1 MDINEAAKIAV
12 EFKQQHG
19 CNCCQAVL
27 LALKD
32 QVNMSEE
39 ELRRLGAGFGLGL
52 GNMEGTCG
60 ALVAA
65 AIIAGFNTNVTKAA
79 VRSLNER
86 FKEMCGA
93 ITCEDI
99 KGRYTGKILC
109 SCDDCVKNAVLAY
122 GEMLEKM

>member
-60 ALVAA
+60 ALIAA

-79 VRSLNER
+79 VRELNER
-86 FKEMCGA
+86 FKGMCGA

-122 GEMLEKM
+122 GEMLEKI

>member
-12 EFKQQHG
+12 EYKQQHG

-65 AIIAGFNTNVTKAA
+65 AIMAGFNTNVTKSA

-99 KGRYTGKILC
+99 KGRYTGKVLC

>member
-32 QVNMSEE
+32 QVDMSEE

-60 ALVAA
+60 ALIAA

-79 VRSLNER
+79 VRELNER
-86 FKEMCGA
+86 FKSMCGA

-122 GEMLEKM
+122 VEMLEKI

>member
-60 ALVAA
+60 ALIAA

-79 VRSLNER
+79 VRELNER
-86 FKEMCGA
+86 FKSMCGA

-99 KGRYTGKILC
+99 KGRYTGKVLC
-109 SCDDCVKNAVLAY
+109 SCDDCVKNAVIAY
-122 GEMLEKM
+122 GELLEKI

>member
-1 MDINEAAKIAV
+1 MDMNEAAKIAV
-12 EFKQQHG
+12 EYKQQHG

-65 AIIAGFNTNVTKAA
+65 AIMAGFNTNVTKAA

-122 GEMLEKM
+122 GEMLETM

>member
-60 ALVAA
+60 ALIAA

-79 VRSLNER
+79 VRELNER
-86 FKEMCGA
+86 FKSMCGA

-109 SCDDCVKNAVLAY
+109 SCDDCVKNAVIAY
-122 GEMLEKM
+122 GELLEKI

>member
-79 VRSLNER
+79 VRELNER

-99 KGRYTGKILC
+99 KGRYTGKVLC

>member
-1 MDINEAAKIAV
+1 MDIKEKAAKAV
-12 EFKQQHG
+12 ELKQQHG

-32 QVNMSEE
+32 QVNLTEE
-39 ELRRLGAGFGLGL
+39 QLTQLGAGFGLGM

-60 ALVAA
+60 ALIGA

-79 VRSLNER
+79 VRSMNER

-93 ITCEDI
+93 VSCEDI

-109 SCDDCVKNAVLAY
+109 SCNDCVKNAVIAY
-122 GEMLEKM
+122 GEMLDKM

>member
-12 EFKQQHG
+12 EYKQQHG

-60 ALVAA
+60 ALIAA
-65 AIIAGFNTNVTKAA
+65 AIIAGFNTNATKAA
-79 VRSLNER
+79 VRELNER
-86 FKEMCGA
+86 FKSMCGA

-99 KGRYTGKILC
+99 KGRYTGKVLC
-109 SCDDCVKNAVLAY
+109 SCDDCVKNAVIAY
-122 GEMLEKM
+122 GELLEKI

>member
-12 EFKQQHG
+12 EFKQQHE

-60 ALVAA
+60 ALIAA
-65 AIIAGFNTNVTKAA
+65 AIIAGFNKNVTKAA
-79 VRSLNER
+79 VRELNER
-86 FKEMCGA
+86 FKSMCGA

-109 SCDDCVKNAVLAY
+109 SCDDCVKNAVIAY
-122 GEMLEKM
+122 GELLEKI

>member
-39 ELRRLGAGFGLGL
+39 ELRRLGAGFGS
-52 GNMEGTCG
+52 
-60 ALVAA
+60 
-65 AIIAGFNTNVTKAA
+65 IRKP
-79 VRSLNER
+79 S
-86 FKEMCGA
+86 
-93 ITCEDI
+93 
-99 KGRYTGKILC
+99 
-109 SCDDCVKNAVLAY
+109 
-122 GEMLEKM
+122 

>member
-60 ALVAA
+60 ALIAA

-79 VRSLNER
+79 VRELNER
-86 FKEMCGA
+86 FKSMCGA

-122 GEMLEKM
+122 GEMLEKI

>member
-99 KGRYTGKILC
+99 KGRYTGKVLC

>member
-32 QVNMSEE
+32 QTNMSEE

-60 ALVAA
+60 ALIAA
-65 AIIAGFNTNVTKAA
+65 AIIAGFTPKVGQIK
-79 VRSLNER
+79 
-86 FKEMCGA
+86 FK
-93 ITCEDI
+93 
-99 KGRYTGKILC
+99 
-109 SCDDCVKNAVLAY
+109 SN
-122 GEMLEKM
+122 

>member
-1 MDINEAAKIAV
+1 MNEAAKIAV
-12 EFKQQHG
+12 EYKQQHG

-65 AIIAGFNTNVTKAA
+65 AIMAGFNTNVTKAA

>member
-32 QVNMSEE
+32 QTNMSEE

-60 ALVAA
+60 ALIAA

-79 VRSLNER
+79 VRELNER
-86 FKEMCGA
+86 FKQMCGA

-99 KGRYTGKILC
+99 KGRYTGKVLC
-109 SCDDCVKNAVLAY
+109 PCDDCVRNAVLAY
-122 GEMLEKM
+122 GELLEKI

>member
-1 MDINEAAKIAV
+1 MDMNEAAKIAV
-12 EFKQQHG
+12 EYKQQHG

-65 AIIAGFNTNVTKAA
+65 AIMAGFNTNVTKAA

>member
-1 MDINEAAKIAV
+1 MDINEVAKIAV

-60 ALVAA
+60 ALIAA

-79 VRSLNER
+79 VRELNER
-86 FKEMCGA
+86 FKSMCGA

-122 GEMLEKM
+122 GEMLEKI

>member
-79 VRSLNER
+79 VRELNER

>member
-32 QVNMSEE
+32 QVDMSEE

-60 ALVAA
+60 ALIAA

-79 VRSLNER
+79 VRELNER
-86 FKEMCGA
+86 FKSMCGA

-122 GEMLEKM
+122 GEMLEKI